1 MDIINFYN
9 EHKETI
15 YEKKVCQILN
25 FFGDGKLKDEGD
37 TSKELRDFLKMI
49 KSELLITYIDECL
62 NDKFT
67 DSGLVLQDIV
77 NEIGNRLGFN
87 VINGRYRGTR
97 NDIGF
102 DGLWESSDGFNMI
115 VEVKTTDAFRIKLDT
130 IATYRKDLILSN
142 KIQDNKSS
150 IIIVVGRNDTGGL
163 EAEVRGSRH
172 AWDVR
177 LISIDSLIKLLNLK
191 ETFNDSK
198 TFNQINSILRPIEYT
213 KVDQLIELISTTAD
227 DLENESI
234 QISEFVCDE
243 ESNYD
248 VQNEKLKPEELR
260 NICIKNIEISKGVNL
275 KKETRICQYDE
286 YKSFGVAIAVSKV
299 YSQGSWDAKYWFAF
313 HPHYGDFLDKYKKAY
328 VSYGCSN
335 PNVVFLIPYSVIKE
349 NLKYMWTTEKKDKVY
364 YHIYIFKKE
373 REYFLQLPN
382 NENEGYLNI
391 SGYII

>member
-1 MDIINFYN
+1 MDILNFYN

-15 YEKKVCQILN
+15 HEKKICQILN

-49 KSELLITYIDECL
+49 KSELLIKYIDECL

-67 DSGLVLQDIV
+67 DSGFVLQDIV
-77 NEIGNRLGFN
+77 NEIGKRLGFN
-87 VINGRYRGTR
+87 VINGRYRGIR

-142 KIQDNKSS
+142 QIQDDKSS
-150 IIIVVGRNDTGGL
+150 IIIVVGRDDTGGL

-177 LISIDSLIKLLNLK
+177 LISIDSLIKLLTLK

-213 KVDQLIELISTTAD
+213 KIDQLIELISTTAD
-227 DLENESI
+227 DLDNESI
-234 QISEFVCDE
+234 EISEDICE
-243 ESNYD
+243 EDSNYD
-248 VQNEKLKPEELR
+248 TENKKLKPEELR
-260 NICIKNIEISKGVNL
+260 NICIKNIERSRGVNL
-275 KKETRICQYDE
+275 KKETRICQCDE

-313 HPHYGDFLDKYKKAY
+313 HPSYGYFLDKYEYAY
-328 VSYGCSN
+328 VSYGCSS
-335 PNVVFLIPYSVIKE
+335 PNVVFLIPYSIIKE
-349 NLKYMWTTEKKDKVY
+349 NLKYMWTTEKKDKMY

-373 REYFLQLPN
+373 NEYFLQLPN
-382 NENEGYLNI
+382 NENEGYLNVSVYMI
-391 SGYII
+391 